1 MGWRGTCGLD
11 GGGQWRGACRQQLT
25 SRLSSRRVSVSRRR
39 SSTAAWVVERGGLA
53 VGQGAHSGALLLR
66 GKVNISQL
74 QGEIEFNT
82 FLCDKPYN

>member
-1 MGWRGTCGLD
+1 MGISNRICSKA
-11 GGGQWRGACRQQLT
+11 GQ
-25 SRLSSRRVSVSRRR
+25 VDF
-39 SSTAAWVVERGGLA
+39 STAEKSTRPAFE
-53 VGQGAHSGALLLR
+53 QILLEIPMEEPLQLR

>member
-1 MGWRGTCGLD
+1 MFKTNKY
-11 GGGQWRGACRQQLT
+11 QLFVQT
-25 SRLSSRRVSVSRRR
+25 NPEFYQNV
-39 SSTAAWVVERGGLA
+39 
-53 VGQGAHSGALLLR
+53 QNQALLLR